1 MSFLQSSHN
10 AWLMS
15 EAELNEKR
23 SALLVSG
30 QSVSSLLKA
39 ELAVSVPLLAALRSR
54 HVPASYEQKQRP
66 LLAERSTGGKALF
79 DENVLDTATV
89 FFKRYCTVHNI
100 TLAASPSTV
109 FYTCLFVALKVE
121 EVRLTVDDFVAK
133 LTHHNALTPPLAHD
147 VIAAEAKLLA
157 ALRFRLHIFHPFTAL
172 RGFVSRVW
180 PHNSPEALAALR
192 VVGANLAYDSA
203 LDHSLILP
211 PALRAVAA
219 LIKFHHELDDDNN
232 PMFDQLHKHLTSR
245 DFLASCGISS
255 LADPAFDKLRTLSS
269 RIDAYSRH
277 AARGILDPDTT
288 TPVESQ

>member
-1 MSFLQSSHN
+1 MSFLKSSHN

-15 EAELNEKR
+15 EEELTAKR
-23 SALLVSG
+23 KALLTDG
-30 QSVSSLLKA
+30 QSVESLLKA

-54 HVPASYEQKQRP
+54 HVPASQEHKQRP
-66 LLAERSTGGKALF
+66 LLQERHTGPKALF

-100 TLAASPSTV
+100 TLATSPTTV

-121 EVRLTVDDFVAK
+121 EVRLNVDDFVAK
-133 LTHHNALTPPLAHD
+133 LTQHNAHSVPLAYD
-147 VIAAEAKLLA
+147 IIAAEAKLLA

-172 RGFVSRVW
+172 RGFLSYVW
-180 PHNSPEALAALR
+180 QHDSAEAKAALR
-192 VVGANLAYDSA
+192 VVGANLAYDTA

-219 LIKFHHELDDDNN
+219 LIKFHHEMDDDDN
-232 PMFDQLHKHLTSR
+232 PMFTQLHKHLASPA
-245 DFLASCGISS
+245 FLATCGIAS
-255 LADPAFDKLRTLSS
+255 LTDPAFDKLRTLSS

-277 AARGILDPDTT
+277 AARELLDPDIASA
-288 TPVESQ
+288 E